1 MSHPAQIGPYAIVAV
16 LKEGTMAEVF
26 QARAEGNPGRAPGE
40 PDDVVLKRLVKKYRS
55 DASWVRQFSDE
66 SKLLLKL
73 RHPNIVHTYRAEKMD
88 GDDVVVQQLVNG
100 RTLGFMRQAF
110 SEAGQ
115 PMPMPA
121 AVYVAR
127 SILNALEYLHQSRLS
142 ETGAPLI
149 HGDVQADNVLL
160 SVEGEVKLC
169 DFGAAQ
175 LEGSLALRDAA
186 FGLDP
191 SSMSPEAASGEAVD
205 RRADVYSV
213 GVLLWELCANAR
225 LFAAAKESETQE
237 RARLARVPLLSTKVP
252 SAPGLLVRVL
262 RKALLADR
270 DLRFQTALEFCEALD
285 AVCDREQWPTGK
297 EAILP
302 LLEAA

>member
-1 MSHPAQIGPYAIVAV
+1 MSHPAQIGGYAIVGV

-26 QARAEGNPGRAPGE
+26 QGRAQPGLAKSPGE
-40 PDDVVLKRLVKKYRS
+40 PDDVVLKRLVKKYRN
-55 DASWVRQFSDE
+55 DAAWVRQFSDE
-66 SKLLLKL
+66 AKLLLKL
-73 RHPNIVHTYRAEKMD
+73 RHPNIAHTYRVEKME
-88 GDDVVVQQLVNG
+88 GDDVIVQELVTG
-100 RTLGFMRQAF
+100 RTLGFMRAAF
-110 SEAGQ
+110 AEAAQ

-121 AVYVAR
+121 AIYVAR

-160 SVEGEVKLC
+160 SVRGEVKLC

-175 LEGSLALRDAA
+175 LEGSLALRDIA

-191 SSMSPEAASGEAVD
+191 SSMSPEVANGEAVD

-225 LFAAAKESETQE
+225 LFAAAKDSETQE
-237 RARLARVPLLSTKVP
+237 RARLARVPLLSTKIP
-252 SAPGLLVRVL
+252 DAPGLLVRVL

-270 DLRFQTALEFCEALD
+270 DLRFQTALEFGEALD
-285 AVCDREQWPTGK
+285 AVCDRENWPTGK

-302 LLEAA
+302 LLDAA